1 MSREELI
8 ARYRSGYDEVV
19 SALVGITKDE
29 LDRKPSPADWSPRQI
44 VHHLA
49 DSEMTGAIRLRR
61 LLAEDSPHIQ
71 GYDEGEF
78 ARTLYYERPIEA
90 SLAAFKAARESTVP
104 ILERMS
110 DDQWKRSGKHS
121 EHGDYSAEFW
131 LELTAAHA
139 HDHADQIR
147 AARGSS

>member
-19 SALVGITKDE
+19 SALDGITEDE

-78 ARTLYYERPIEA
+78 ARTLYYDRLIEA

-121 EHGDYSAEFW
+121 EHGDYSVEFW

-139 HDHADQIR
+139 HDHAEQIR